1 MKHFR
6 ARRVM
11 KRDVPGTAR
20 LMGRGTAVLEC
31 ALPLLGVRVDFV
43 QRCGSA
49 LREGAMLALI
59 VRNIPTRWLRFTSYA
74 LFIVQDISDGWT
86 SI

>member
-1 MKHFR
+1 
-6 ARRVM
+6 M

-20 LMGRGTAVLEC
+20 LMGRERAVLEC
-31 ALPLLGVRVDFV
+31 ALPLLRVRVGFV

-59 VRNIPTRWLRFTSYA
+59 VRNIPTRWLGYA
-74 LFIVQDISDGWT
+74 LFIV
-86 SI
+86 

>member
-1 MKHFR
+1 MGQWMSREMPEGARVKHFR

-20 LMGRGTAVLEC
+20 LMGRERAVLES
-31 ALPLLGVRVDFV
+31 ALPLLGARVDFV

-49 LREGAMLALI
+49 LRKE
-59 VRNIPTRWLRFTSYA
+59 PCSYR
-74 LFIVQDISDGWT
+74 
-86 SI
+86 